1 MRKMLTIFTLVI
13 LGCSLTTAATPPGF
27 TGQVVLDQKTV
38 AAGDSFIMKLRLLNN
53 NYDLSSLRIP
63 LKFNSTDITCTYV
76 DFTGS
81 IKHPDME
88 TYYAVNG
95 SEIEIAFIP
104 PVVNPLAMITADSG
118 LIATLYF
125 SVDPDAPASTV
136 FIDTVYS
143 DVQFEQF
150 GKTFHRMNRLEATA
164 ETGFYSLLPD
174 FVAGEVTVSNTTDIA
189 DDFAGTLPTSVMLS
203 QNYPNPF
210 NPATTISFALPERA
224 TVRLEIFNLLGQR
237 VETVIDR
244 MLDAGIHELTWDGS
258 GQPSG
263 VYFYRLNAA
272 SQCMTRKMI
281 LMK

>member
-1 MRKMLTIFTLVI
+1 MRKMLAIFTLLI
-13 LGCSLTTAATPPGF
+13 LGCSLSTAAVPPGF
-27 TGQVVLDQKTV
+27 TGKVVVDQKTV
-38 AAGDSFIMKLRLLNN
+38 AAGDSFILRLQLMDN

-63 LKFNSTDITCTYV
+63 LKLSSTDITCTYV

-88 TYYAVNG
+88 SYFAINS
-95 SEIEIAFIP
+95 SEIDIAFIP
-104 PVVNPLAMITADSG
+104 PVVNPLAMITAESG

-125 SVDPDAPASTV
+125 TVDSDAPTSTV
-136 FIDTVYS
+136 SLDTVYS

-150 GKTFHRMNRLEATA
+150 GKTFHKMKRLEVTG

-174 FVAGEVTVSNTTDIA
+174 FIAGEVAVSNTTGIA
-189 DDFAGTLPTSVMLS
+189 DDFNGVLPTSVMLS

-210 NPATTISFALPERA
+210 NPATTISFALPERSA
-224 TVRLEIFNLLGQR
+224 VKLEIFNLLGQK
-237 VETVIDR
+237 VETVVDNV
-244 MLDAGIHELTWDGS
+244 LDAGIHELTWDGS

-272 SQCMTRKMI
+272 EKCMTKKMI